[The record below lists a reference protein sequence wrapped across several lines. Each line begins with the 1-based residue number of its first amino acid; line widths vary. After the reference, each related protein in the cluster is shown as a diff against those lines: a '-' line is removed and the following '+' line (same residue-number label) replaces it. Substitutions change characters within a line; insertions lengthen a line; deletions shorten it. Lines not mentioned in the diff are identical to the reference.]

1 MPRGQLLFVVP
12 QKVTKK
18 GTKGDRHN
26 ALRASACPPWNP
38 HHNTTISAAE
48 GPPLSHGCAVPA
60 AYCGRPLLS
69 LCDISPTPWGNRPP
83 KGEPRACGAVICI
96 ENRRVRNSATH
107 LLHTNEQR
115 RSRVLP
121 PLGNSPVRGNVA
133 KRQRGLLPLLRG
145 SAERSEAK
153 GGLATPPH
161 FLRRRIRIPLSL
173 RDIPL

>member
-1 MPRGQLLFVVP
+1 LSVRSSLKSAPAPASRCGFFAFGGFLSGNAVDFSQPPHQL
-12 QKVTKK
+12 
-18 GTKGDRHN
+18 
-26 ALRASACPPWNP
+26 
-38 HHNTTISAAE
+38 HHTTAFSAAE

-96 ENRRVRNSATH
+96 ENRRARNSATH

-145 SAERSEAK
+145 APSAARLKRLE
-153 GGLATPPH
+153 GGGTIWLPRCRGSCRA
-161 FLRRRIRIPLSL
+161 
-173 RDIPL
+173 